1 LIIWIQAKKCGK
13 CLKDYRC
20 NLKEMLFNPNRVA
33 RGVWHVKNF
42 RDIKFVDD
50 FKKPNLPFY
59 FIPREKL
66 V

>member
-1 LIIWIQAKKCGK
+1 
-13 CLKDYRC
+13 
-20 NLKEMLFNPNRVA
+20 MLLNPNRVA

-66 V
+66 VKLKKKEKDFLEKSERI